1 MPISS
6 EALPVPDPRTAGIP
20 GTAHQPGRTALVA
33 GASGIAGSALVDRL
47 TTEGWRVIALSRT
60 PVAARDGVIPVSAD
74 LRSVDSLRTALTGHA
89 PTHVFFTAWLRQD
102 TEAENIRV
110 NSAMVR
116 DLLTA
121 LADAPVQHVALMTGL
136 KQYLGPFEA
145 YGQGEV
151 PDTPFHEDEPRLS
164 VENFYYAQEDE
175 LWAAARARGFTWSVH
190 RAHTVIG
197 HAVGNAMNMGST
209 LAVYAAI
216 CKELGRPFVFPGS
229 ETQWNGVTDMTD
241 AGLLAEQMVWAAT
254 TPAAADTAFNIVNG
268 DTFRWRWLWPR
279 LAAHFGV
286 QPEGFAGAPRP
297 LEGQMTDAQPV
308 WDAIVATHGLVEGDL
323 ARLASWWHSDADL
336 GRTMEVFADMGRS
349 RAAGFTGYRDTE
361 RAFLELFDRYRAE
374 RLIP

>member
-6 EALPVPDPRTAGIP
+6 EALPVPDPDTAGP
-20 GTAHQPGRTALVA
+20 TGTPSQPGRTALVA
-33 GASGIAGSALVDRL
+33 GASGIAGSALVDLL
-47 TTEGWRVIALSRT
+47 TAEGWSVIALSRT
-60 PVAARDGVIPVSAD
+60 PVAARPGVIPVSAD
-74 LRSVDSLRTALTGHA
+74 LRSVDSLRTALAPHS

-102 TEAENIRV
+102 TEAENIVV

-116 DLLTA
+116 DLLSA

-216 CKELGRPFVFPGS
+216 CKELDRPFIFPGS

-241 AGLLAEQMVWAAT
+241 AGLLADQMVWAAT

-286 QPEGFAGAPRP
+286 APEGFAGAPRP
-297 LEGQMTDAQPV
+297 LETQMTDAQPV
-308 WDAIVATHGLVEGDL
+308 WDRIVASHGLVESDL
-323 ARLASWWHSDADL
+323 TRLASWWHSDADL

-349 RAAGFTGYRDTE
+349 RAAGFTGYRNTE
-361 RAFLELFDRYRAE
+361 QAFLDLFARYRAE